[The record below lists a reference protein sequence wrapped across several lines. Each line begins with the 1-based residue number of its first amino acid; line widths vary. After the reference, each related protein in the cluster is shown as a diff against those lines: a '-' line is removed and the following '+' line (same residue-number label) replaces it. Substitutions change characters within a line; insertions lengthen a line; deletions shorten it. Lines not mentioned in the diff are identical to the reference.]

1 LTKWRELLSQLPAL
15 SAKVC
20 ARFLERKMM
29 AKKNTD
35 LNHLGMLDQSGRRR
49 FIKNLS
55 AGIAAISAGTTLP
68 IKAAAQTPSA
78 PTGTTSTTSPTSGS
92 KLFYEVE
99 TTSGKVQGIV
109 TAGIKQFKG
118 IPYGASTS
126 GKNRFM
132 PPKKPAPWTGVR
144 ECFGHG
150 QICPQTPSNLRS
162 DYGMMIMWDQQNG
175 GMGEDCLM
183 LNVWTPGVKDGAKR
197 AVLVSF
203 HGGGFTTGSG
213 NAPGFD
219 GAQLALY
226 GDVVVV
232 TVNHRLASFGYTHLA
247 DLGAP
252 PEFASAG
259 VAGILDLVASLQWVR
274 ENIENFGGDPSRVMI
289 FGQSGGGA
297 KTSTV
302 LATPSAKG
310 LFHRA
315 AVQSGSSL
323 RMRTREDAT
332 KSAEQLLAKLNIP
345 KTRIADIQKVS
356 WQELL
361 EAQSGITFSPVV
373 DGTILPHHPFDPVAP
388 AESADVPMIIS
399 TTLEDAALSL
409 TNFNLDE
416 AGLKTILGQRFGD
429 KAEEIF
435 ALYKQRYPQKSPF
448 LIQAQ
453 VFTDSGFRRSAI
465 IQGERKAA
473 LGKAPAYMYLW
484 NWESPGFGGKFGA
497 VHGIDVAASF
507 HQVRDTIVGVGS
519 PTGKVMCDR
528 LASVWA
534 AFAKTGD
541 PNNPTI
547 PRWPAY
553 DSTSRATMIFDNDTR
568 VENDP
573 RSEIRKFW
581 AQQSPPSASRG

>member
-1 LTKWRELLSQLPAL
+1 MTAKRDQNGAKPTRRTFLKGASLAVAAVGAGSAL
-15 SAKVC
+15 SAEAAGQTQSAS
-20 ARFLERKMM
+20 ARP
-29 AKKNTD
+29 ASA
-35 LNHLGMLDQSGRRR
+35 SG
-49 FIKNLS
+49 S
-55 AGIAAISAGTTLP
+55 AE
-68 IKAAAQTPSA
+68 
-78 PTGTTSTTSPTSGS
+78 S
-92 KLFYEVE
+92 KLFYVVE
-99 TTSGKVQGIV
+99 TTFGKVQGIT

-132 PPKKPAPWTGVR
+132 PPKKPTPWTGVR

-150 QICPQTPSNLRS
+150 QVCPQVPSNLRS
-162 DYGMMIMWDQQNG
+162 EYGMMILWDQQNG
-175 GMGEDCLM
+175 GMGEDCLV
-183 LNVWTPGVKDGAKR
+183 LNVWTPGVNDGAKR

-203 HGGGFTTGSG
+203 HGGGYTTGSG

-219 GAQLALY
+219 GAQLALF

-252 PEFASAG
+252 PEFAQAG
-259 VAGILDLVASLQWVR
+259 VAGIMDLVASLQWVR
-274 ENIENFGGDPSRVMI
+274 DNITNFGGDPNRVMI

-323 RMRTREDAT
+323 RLTSREQAT
-332 KSAEQLLAKLNIP
+332 KVAEQLLAKLEIP
-345 KTRIADIQKVS
+345 KTRITDIQKVS
-356 WQELL
+356 WQQLL
-361 EAQSGITFSPVV
+361 EAQTGLTGFSPVM
-373 DGTILPHHPFDPVAP
+373 DGSILPHHQFDPTAP
-388 AESADVPMIIS
+388 PESADVPVIIS
-399 TTLEDAALSL
+399 TTLEDAALGL

-416 AGLKTILGQRFGD
+416 AGLKGVFAQRYEG
-429 KAEEIF
+429 KADELL
-435 ALYKQRYPQKSPF
+435 ALYRRHYPQKSPF
-448 LIQAQ
+448 LVQAQ
-453 VFTDSGFRRSAI
+453 AFTDAGSRRAAI
-465 IQGERKAA
+465 TQAERKAA

-484 NWESPGFGGKFGA
+484 SWECPAYSGKFGA
-497 VHGIDVAASF
+497 VHGLDVSASF
-507 HQVRDTIVGVGS
+507 HQVRDNIVGVGA
-519 PTGKVMCDR
+519 PGAKVMCDR
-528 LASVWA
+528 LASAWV

-541 PNNPTI
+541 PNNPHI
-547 PRWPAY
+547 PHWPAY
-553 DSTSRATMIFDNDTR
+553 DATARATMVFDTDTR

-581 AQQSPPSASRG
+581 EKMAPAASPRG

>member
-1 LTKWRELLSQLPAL
+1 
-15 SAKVC
+15 
-20 ARFLERKMM
+20 M

-35 LNHLGMLDQSGRRR
+35 PKITEPINRSSRRR
-49 FIKNLS
+49 FLKNLS
-55 AGIAAISAGTTLP
+55 VGVAAIGAQATLP
-68 IKAAAQTPSA
+68 PPTTAQSPSTSA
-78 PTGTTSTTSPTSGS
+78 STTSATNANGGS
-92 KLFYEVE
+92 KLFYVVE
-99 TTSGKVQGIV
+99 TTCGKVQGIS

-150 QICPQTPSNLRS
+150 QVCPQTPSSLRS
-162 DYGMMIMWDQQNG
+162 EYGMMIMWDQQNG
-175 GMGEDCLM
+175 GMGEDCLV
-183 LNVWTPGVKDGAKR
+183 LNVWTPGVNDGAKR

-203 HGGGFTTGSG
+203 QGGGFTTGSG

-232 TVNHRLASFGYTHLA
+232 TVNHRLASYGYTHLS

-252 PEFASAG
+252 PEFANAG
-259 VAGILDLVASLQWVR
+259 GTGIMDLVASLQWVHD
-274 ENIENFGGDPSRVMI
+274 NIENFGGDPGRVMI

-297 KTSTV
+297 KTSTI

-310 LFHRA
+310 LFQRA

-332 KSAEQLLAKLNIP
+332 KSAEQLLTKLNIP
-345 KTRIADIQKVS
+345 KTRIADLQKIS

-416 AGLKTILGQRFGD
+416 AGLKTILSQRYSD

-465 IQGERKAA
+465 IQAERKAG

-484 NWESPGFGGKFGA
+484 NWESPGFNGKFGA

-519 PTGKVMCDR
+519 SAGKVMCDR

-541 PNNPTI
+541 PNNPGI

-553 DSTSRATMIFDNDTR
+553 DAATRATMIFDNDTR

-573 RSEIRKFW
+573 RGEIRKYW
-581 AQQSPPSASRG
+581 AQMPAATSPRG